1 MNIRSILHK
10 LLLLILP
17 AALVAPLL
25 ALASPICTQTLG
37 GSSSVDF
44 GSPATFNDGVNIGF
58 SCPGVTFNPPPVIP
72 GSDLIALT
80 SPPSGTPLISIF
92 ISSDADTGPSDAD
105 VVFTGDLN
113 GQPLRFV
120 VSDVLGS
127 SNPSTE
133 TLSVSATPEP
143 GSMLLFGTGLLIAVG
158 LIRRRLLLKTFP

>member
-1 MNIRSILHK
+1 MNIRSILNK
-10 LLLLILP
+10 LLLLIP
-17 AALVAPLL
+17 VALITPLL
-25 ALASPICTQTLG
+25 AFSSPVCTQTMG

-44 GSPATFNDGVNIGF
+44 GSPATFNDSVNVGF
-58 SCPGVTFNPPPVIP
+58 SCPGVTFNPPLVIP
-72 GSDLIALT
+72 GSDLIALI

-92 ISSDADTGPSDAD
+92 ISSDTDTSPSDSD

-113 GQPLRFV
+113 GEPLRFV

-158 LIRRRLLLKTFP
+158 FIRRRLLLKTFP